1 MPRPV
6 LERQPQRPP
15 APPGDWVRQHEAE
28 LAALTGTRAGAPEP
42 EPALPFELPAFVRP
56 ALTALPVL
64 GMAAGFFPRGPHA
77 PRAGARAASRLAE
90 DVGLPAE
97 ELAAKYLPDAERV
110 IRAKFRLTPP
120 DLREELIAEGHVG
133 LVKAAQR
140 WDRQREFGPFMSG
153 YVEGAAREFLRRGDV
168 VSRAERAE
176 LRRSGLEGPRVESIE
191 AQTFERRMRPLVE
204 PQARGEGTTDPRYAE
219 FERQLGLLPE
229 RDRRIFEMRFDQ
241 DATEKEISA
250 AFGKSES
257 WASKQLSR
265 IVGGLRWSLTAPQ
278 GPADLTARGK
288 GAAAGRGGIR
298 APLDAGEARGAVPGG
313 DAGGAGPPGA
323 GPDLDRAKR
332 QRLFQA
338 FAPVLGIPA
347 HPLSGP
353 PDDKRLEKLGEE
365 ALAWLARLGR
375 SAGGFAAQFVP
386 RGREPTGPIPLLG
399 TGPGFLESLPAFARG
414 AAQAFPPT
422 AFAGL
427 GATEL
432 AIRERSRKYEEQGY
446 PPAAA
451 RAIATTEEIEERARA
466 IAPVAGGLIIPAAAA
481 VTGAAVAGEA
491 QRALGIAP
499 ESLARGERI
508 FETALPSGTL
518 GREAVEFS
526 IPEVGPAAALGLRAL
541 RRGRV
546 PQLPPP
552 AAEPR
557 PSEAAPLAER
567 GPEVLRPPA
576 EAGVQPAAVSAAA
589 PDIGAAPRPGGL
601 RDLVAAENDA
611 VRSLEAERRTLMPR
625 ALAGDEAARQR
636 VVELEQEINLRRQ
649 AIARSATDEEIR
661 AQFGQRTEVELIDD
675 KGRQNFIAQEAVRRG
690 LADEG
695 PTLRGFS
702 ESGEPIYNE
711 TVRVARLKPTGGE
724 IALPQTAAREEIGAL
739 PTPREALIPEP
750 DFTKIARARAQAERE
765 AITEVQRRVEE
776 VSRKSIDEL
785 TEVVEGVKEPRAIRF
800 STALEK
806 RAKEIERTFA
816 GTKYRYVAGPEL
828 KAETRAGAGFEAVEI
843 KQAPGGV
850 GKLTKRAGVKRR
862 DTEEFT
868 RFKAEQSEPLRALA
882 SRIRAIVNRLSDVK
896 VSRWEQLDVRDQA
909 REISRRYPELD
920 FTDYRDAVLKSG
932 TPEERA
938 AAAEAANDY
947 LRSANEVIAQS
958 PDPLESLKEYP
969 LLGQADVGTVVAE
982 RERALVELSGLLE
995 EARARGVS
1003 KETIDPLARLTT
1015 KAMGEIRELTKGIRA
1030 IRRPVVPEEVRRAWT
1045 KDEQL
1050 IYDYASQ
1057 NPEKLSDLTKW
1068 LLAITIRKDPE
1079 RFLRATAR
1087 LSIRDQ
1093 QLMSLEIAQR
1103 FGLAEATGGDLVRAA
1118 ERLLEELRAKAPTRG
1133 SIGPLL
1139 HAAKEA
1145 ADYVAVESWRIHA
1158 EGGPVEDFER
1168 LVAAFISL
1176 EDDIAGGSSEIG
1188 RALNLARLSHGVA
1201 AERQVQEAE
1210 RVAKEWTRRLED
1222 ITREWKKEL
1231 ERAEAAAVR
1240 YEREAAKGVTPE
1252 TARELEAAQARAE
1265 QLRIQR
1271 EDIADKLRD
1280 ARDRAMRERM
1290 KALVQ
1295 ALRRARRKGLATPQD
1310 IRTIMSLNPQT
1321 ELDKI
1326 TVAIRSLYKMTDA
1339 ERQLAIVMN
1348 AVYSNPRA
1356 LVDNTVGN
1364 ALRLSEFFHADPL
1377 AAAYAK
1383 ARSQVTG
1390 RPPALAFVD
1399 LQFAYAAMATGVRE
1413 AVGIAVRAVK
1423 EGIDTIPVGDLP
1435 EFSKFEIGRAD
1446 PFPGFAGVVW
1456 TSALRVLTGVD
1467 AAFSHVI
1474 RGMESEGLRAAY
1486 ARRVLGAQDFP
1497 EIARRVAELRVT
1509 ASEGWLQDAAQSLAA
1524 DRTYRNALDGFF
1536 RKIVD
1541 IANFP
1546 TVPFAL
1552 RFNERGVPVGV
1563 RFDQRV
1569 AYQKALLTPIMF
1581 AANSVKF
1588 GAKVAA
1594 GNLPSIVRA
1603 EMRLRKV
1610 EDFTPEQLLV
1620 MERAAERAGGLGL
1633 LVALIYTE
1641 AFHAYKS
1648 GDLTGDVPR
1657 NPADMEEWR
1666 RRGIE
1671 PNSRRMPNGE
1681 WQDYTRFWPVSIL
1694 WSVPARFGDAIRDG
1708 TLKGEETPTLL
1719 ARAIFASSE
1728 ELIQFRFLRQMAAL
1742 YDNWRIVA
1750 EHGFTPAVQRWV
1762 ATNLEPLFVPYSSGL
1777 AEASRMVDPY
1787 ERDPQTI
1794 VEALEARVPILS
1806 RYVRP
1811 KTDRWGRA
1819 VERDITGLERLSP
1832 LSTARKPKPD
1842 PTDDEVTRLE
1852 HTMGPD
1858 GTTPLLGRIS
1868 FPSSDLAGI
1877 DLDPDQYFRYKQ
1889 LAGTLSHDAVT
1900 RLIATSRFQR
1910 MNDRDRADEIRPLV
1924 DAKRREARVLL
1935 ASEMIVDRDG
1945 KTQVAGLRIGLAAA
1959 GRSTYQRVKLMER
1972 VLPEIERSPELQQ
1985 AFQLYRGKEDD
1996 LTLGQYRQLIPL
2008 VRWLEQQP
2016 EFADDKGNPV
2026 GSPSAWQRYH
2036 EECREYE
2043 RLRSRGLLVQAQVY
2057 LATHATLGFYRALSQ
2072 REFGKNPR
2080 VTLARKLYPLL
2091 RRVQLPSDE
2100 ERSE

>member
-6 LERQPQRPP
+6 LEHQPRRPP
-15 APPGDWVRQHEAE
+15 APPEDWVRQHEAE

-42 EPALPFELPAFVRP
+42 EPALPFDLPAFVRP
-56 ALTALPVL
+56 VLTALPL
-64 GMAAGFFPRGPHA
+64 AGLTASVFPRGPHA

-120 DLREELIAEGHVG
+120 DLREDLIAEGHVG

-204 PQARGEGTTDPRYAE
+204 PQARPEGTTDPRYAE
-219 FERQLGLLPE
+219 FERQFNLLPE
-229 RDRRIFEMRFDQ
+229 RDRRIFELRFDEN
-241 DATEKEISA
+241 ATEKEIGA
-250 AFGKSES
+250 AFGRSES

-265 IVGGLRWSLTAPQ
+265 IVGGLRWSLSAPQ
-278 GPADLTARGK
+278 GPADLAARGK

-338 FAPVLGIPA
+338 LAPVLALPLD
-347 HPLSGP
+347 HPLEGP
-353 PDDKRLEKLGEE
+353 PDDRGLEELGEE

-386 RGREPTGPIPLLG
+386 PGREPTGPIPFFG
-399 TGPGFLESLPAFARG
+399 TGGPGFLESLPAFARG

-427 GATEL
+427 GATAF

-451 RAIATTEEIEERARA
+451 RALATTEEIEERARA
-466 IAPVAGGLIIPAAAA
+466 VAPVAAGLVIPAAAA

-508 FETALPSGTL
+508 FETALPAGTL

-546 PQLPPP
+546 SGLPPTVEAP
-552 AAEPR
+552 PEPV
-557 PSEAAPLAER
+557 LAEVTKVA
-567 GPEVLRPPA
+567 PEAPVPIARPDEALPA
-576 EAGVQPAAVSAAA
+576 E
-589 PDIGAAPRPGGL
+589 
-601 RDLVAAENDA
+601 
-611 VRSLEAERRTLMPR
+611 
-625 ALAGDEAARQR
+625 
-636 VVELEQEINLRRQ
+636 
-649 AIARSATDEEIR
+649 
-661 AQFGQRTEVELIDD
+661 
-675 KGRQNFIAQEAVRRG
+675 
-690 LADEG
+690 
-695 PTLRGFS
+695 
-702 ESGEPIYNE
+702 
-711 TVRVARLKPTGGE
+711 
-724 IALPQTAAREEIGAL
+724 LPQTVAREEIGAL
-739 PTPREALIPEP
+739 PTPLEALIPEP

-776 VSRKSIDEL
+776 LSRKSIDEL
-785 TEVVEGVKEPRAIRF
+785 TEVVEGVKEPSAIRF
-800 STALEK
+800 ATALEQ

-816 GTKYRYVAGPEL
+816 GAKYRYVAGPEL
-828 KAETRAGAGFEAVEI
+828 KAETRGGAGFEAVEI
-843 KQAPGGV
+843 EQGPGGV
-850 GKLTKRAGVKRR
+850 GKLTKRAGVKRA

-882 SRIRAIVNRLSDVK
+882 SRIRAIVNQLSDLK
-896 VSRWEQLDVRDQA
+896 VSRWEQLDVGAQA

-920 FTDYRDAVLKSG
+920 FTDYRDAVLKAG

-947 LRSANEVIAQS
+947 LRSANELIAQS

-969 LLGQADVGTVVAE
+969 LLGQSDVGALVAE
-982 RERALVELSGLLE
+982 RERALVELSGLLD
-995 EARARGVS
+995 EARVRGVS

-1015 KAMGEIRELTKGIRA
+1015 KAVGEIRELTKGIRA
-1030 IRRPVVPEEVRRAWT
+1030 IRRPVVPEEVRRTWT

-1068 LLAITIRKDPE
+1068 ALATTIRKDPE

-1087 LSIRDQ
+1087 LPIREQ
-1093 QLMSLEIAQR
+1093 QLMALEIAQR
-1103 FGLAEATGGDLVRAA
+1103 FGLAEATGGDLARAA
-1118 ERLLEELRAKAPTRG
+1118 DRLLDELRAKAPTRG
-1133 SIGPLL
+1133 SVGPLL
-1139 HAAKEA
+1139 HAAKET
-1145 ADYVAVESWRIHA
+1145 ADNLAVESWRISA
-1158 EGGPVEDFER
+1158 EGGSVEDFER
-1168 LVAAFISL
+1168 VVAAFISL
-1176 EDDIAGGSSEIG
+1176 EDDIAGGASEVG

-1210 RVAKEWTRRLED
+1210 RIAKEWTRRLDD

-1231 ERAEAAAVR
+1231 ERAEAAAAR
-1240 YEREAAKGVTPE
+1240 YEREAAKGVSPE
-1252 TARELEAAQARAE
+1252 TARELEAAKAKAE
-1265 QLRIQR
+1265 QLRIRR
-1271 EDIADKLRD
+1271 EDIAEKLRE

-1290 KALVQ
+1290 KALVA
-1295 ALRRARRKGLATPQD
+1295 ALRRARRKGLVTPQH
-1310 IRTIMSLNPQT
+1310 IREIMALNPQT

-1339 ERQLAIVMN
+1339 DRHLAIVMN

-1399 LQFAYAAMATGVRE
+1399 LQFSYAAMATGVRE

-1456 TSALRVLTGVD
+1456 TSALRGLTGVD
-1467 AAFSHVI
+1467 AAFNHVI
-1474 RGMESEGLRAAY
+1474 RAMESEGLRAAY
-1486 ARRVLGAQDFP
+1486 ARRVLGAKDFP

-1524 DRTYRNALDGFF
+1524 DRTYRNALDGVF

-1546 TVPFAL
+1546 TVPLAL
-1552 RFNERGVPVGV
+1552 RFNERGIPIGL

-1588 GAKVAA
+1588 AAKVLAV
-1594 GNLPSIVRA
+1594 NLPSIVRA
-1603 EMRLRKV
+1603 EMRLRNV

-1620 MERAAERAGGLGL
+1620 LERAAERAGGLGL

-1641 AFHAYKS
+1641 AFHAYES

-1708 TLKGEETPTLL
+1708 TLKGEEVPVLL
-1719 ARAIFASSE
+1719 ARAILASSE

-1750 EHGFTPAVQRWV
+1750 EHGFTPTVQRWI

-1787 ERDPQTI
+1787 ERDPKTI
-1794 VEALEARVPILS
+1794 VEALEARIPILS

-1811 KTDRWGRA
+1811 RTDRWGRA

-1832 LSTARKPKPD
+1832 LSTAPKPKPD

-1858 GTTPLLGRIS
+1858 GKTPLLGRIS

-1889 LAGTLSHDAVT
+1889 LAGTLSYDAVT

-1910 MNDRDRADEIRPLV
+1910 MNDRDRADEIDRLV
-1924 DAKRREARVLL
+1924 NAKRREARVLL
-1935 ASEMIVDRDG
+1935 ASEMIVDRDA

-1959 GRSTYQRVKLMER
+1959 RGPYRRVKLMER
-1972 VLPEIERSPELQQ
+1972 ILPEIERSPELQQ
-1985 AFQLYRGKEDD
+1985 AFQFYRGKEDD

-2016 EFADDKGNPV
+2016 EFADDNGNPV

-2036 EECREYE
+2036 DELREYE

-2057 LATHATLGFYRALSQ
+2057 LATHTTLAFYRELAQ
-2072 REFGKNPR
+2072 RKHGKNPK
-2080 VTLARKLYPLL
+2080 VWVALKLYPLL